1 MTQTF
6 NLSQIMKQAW
16 TIRKEYAVKINC
28 PVSEV
33 LMGECLRMAWSQAKR
48 GNMNQEAF
56 LSLIKQAIATE
67 KWPSLKLELP
77 GGITHKDVYRL
88 CRGGNFGRYYITD
101 EGSGVIY
108 SLTYNST
115 GAGSYAIE
123 NHTEPQRI
131 EAERKAQNS
140 LTMLSS
146 PEDNEEDYEQW
157 LVENDFKK
165 YLEYLDK
172 KVGRK

>member
-1 MTQTF
+1 MDFFCAWPENISKSCNYFVGKTYRLGLVLLHQIKRQEQRKMTQTF

-67 KWPSLKLELP
+67 K
-77 GGITHKDVYRL
+77 
-88 CRGGNFGRYYITD
+88 
-101 EGSGVIY
+101 
-108 SLTYNST
+108 
-115 GAGSYAIE
+115 
-123 NHTEPQRI
+123 
-131 EAERKAQNS
+131 
-140 LTMLSS
+140 
-146 PEDNEEDYEQW
+146 
-157 LVENDFKK
+157 
-165 YLEYLDK
+165 
-172 KVGRK
+172 